1 MQINAD
7 VSFRFH
13 TPPRKPSGVDS
24 LCGVATLLF
33 KVPREPYIGA
43 PATGLTNLLNEVAPH
58 GMHAACD
65 LSTPEA
71 FLPEPNA
78 RAAEHSYHLLSW
90 LIWSSDS
97 FRLRFCWRNSGSLSR
112 STSYDVPSTKR
123 RVIRAMRHPKRS
135 AVSISPI
142 LGASSSALVCS
153 GATAPIVTAAHPDH
167 AHLHGKDH

>member
-24 LCGVATLLF
+24 LCGLATLLF
-33 KVPREPYIGA
+33 KVPRGPYTGA

-58 GMHAACD
+58 GLHAACD

-78 RAAEHSYHLLSW
+78 RGAEHSYHLLISA
-90 LIWSSDS
+90 LLLRTRTSVRD
-97 FRLRFCWRNSGSLSR
+97 RLS
-112 STSYDVPSTKR
+112 V
-123 RVIRAMRHPKRS
+123 RVQ
-135 AVSISPI
+135 
-142 LGASSSALVCS
+142 LGA
-153 GATAPIVTAAHPDH
+153 TQAA
-167 AHLHGKDH
+167 AE